1 MVAINQNNNI
11 DISGLNSPNLSL
23 NSNLKR
29 WFSRNIGSWKSE
41 RSYFMKKK
49 NKRYS
54 ICMNLK
60 IEGLTNK
67 NEWKS
72 HYKFS
77 WSPSEKYEFFNEN
90 PEFKESGEMEA
101 YLKDHQLIREKFYL
115 SEKNGISNI
124 RQVDEHEMI
133 FESSYEDW
141 YILEHTRLIDMDNFR
156 YRVIYSWNKNN
167 LEIVETHH
175 ETRIVS

>member
-1 MVAINQNNNI
+1 
-11 DISGLNSPNLSL
+11 
-23 NSNLKR
+23 
-29 WFSRNIGSWKSE
+29 
-41 RSYFMKKK
+41 
-49 NKRYS
+49 
-54 ICMNLK
+54 MNLK

-67 NEWKS
+67 DEWKS
-72 HYKFS
+72 YYKFS
-77 WSPSEKYEFFNEN
+77 WAPTDKYEFFNEN
-90 PEFKESGEMEA
+90 KEFKETGEMEA

-156 YRVIYSWNKNN
+156 YRVIYSWNKNI

>member
-1 MVAINQNNNI
+1 MIAINSNNNLQFGSF
-11 DISGLNSPNLSL
+11 DSPEVTI
-23 NSNLKR
+23 NSNLRR
-29 WFSRNIGSWKSE
+29 WFKRNIGQWNSQ
-41 RSYFMKKK
+41 RIYFLKEK
-49 NKRYS
+49 NKNYNIS
-54 ICMNLK
+54 MNLK
-60 IEGLTNK
+60 IESLESK
-67 NEWKS
+67 NAWES
-72 HYKFS
+72 HYKFT
-77 WSPSEKYEFFNEN
+77 WHPSDKYTFFSEN

-156 YRVIYSWNKNN
+156 YRVIYSWNKNI